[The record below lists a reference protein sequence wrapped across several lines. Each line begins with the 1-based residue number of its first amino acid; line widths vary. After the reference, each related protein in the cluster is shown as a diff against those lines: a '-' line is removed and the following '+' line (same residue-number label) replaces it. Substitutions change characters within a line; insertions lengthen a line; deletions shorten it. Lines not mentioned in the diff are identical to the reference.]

1 MTFQPRKLSARTEK
15 REAWRSRLDKPIGRG
30 TLLALIPT
38 LAMCV
43 FLVMSA
49 PYLKIIA
56 VRFFEI
62 EKDHVVLSV
71 DLAEDTEAVAPIGP
85 PPNPELAI
93 AKIYQKLYDEEGFDW
108 RNPPVIEYPEIKRE
122 EIRKEIKPVEVE
134 WPLMRNVGLVELEK
148 SSSN

>member
-1 MTFQPRKLSARTEK
+1 M
-15 REAWRSRLDKPIGRG
+15 
-30 TLLALIPT
+30 LALIPT